1 MPHGSRPERI
11 GDQIKVELSG
21 LLTRSLKDPGIG
33 FVTFTHVRV
42 SPDLQLARVYYTV
55 LGDARARQDSARALE
70 RAKPYLRRQV
80 AGRLRLRRAP
90 ELQFFYDESIERQ
103 ERIEQLL
110 QEIHAA
116 EPEPPP
122 DRDDGDE

>member
-122 DRDDGDE
+122 DRDDEDE